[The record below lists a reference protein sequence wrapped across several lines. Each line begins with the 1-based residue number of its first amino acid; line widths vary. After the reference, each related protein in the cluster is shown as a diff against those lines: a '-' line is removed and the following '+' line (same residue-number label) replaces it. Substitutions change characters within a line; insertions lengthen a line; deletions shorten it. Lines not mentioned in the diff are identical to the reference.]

1 MRSAEPRSETTA
13 KKQKAPINGGAVC
26 VTIRSYVSAI
36 RERKNNARRLRNGV
50 RRQAPSSS
58 SFVVRTPSRSSQ
70 NTSGGNGARANE
82 TLKVSASLASS
93 SAKRL
98 FFFFFVS
105 PFASASSVAFFSH
118 GYGYLACAHPGG
130 GSTRARRYI
139 SSGGYARNS
148 SRADKRDR
156 SRASNAAVSVA
167 SSSSSSPRSFPS
179 VGQKSGATRSLA
191 NATWSSA
198 GSSLPT
204 ESRYA
209 LFRII
214 ASTPTYR
221 GMAGCVVRKK
231 STNRDATRSRNASA
245 RRAKKC
251 SSFFCV
257 FSSSGRASSG
267 GGAFLTPP
275 HRSPMPWTCHVICHA
290 TANTHRLR
298 PSLASVSASVSFG
311 VPRRNARRKTSFNKA
326 SFVDQCSPKTC
337 LCKVSSAD
345 SSNGS
350 RRHSESSKGANA
362 GLVQSRKWNTA
373 KRSATPHA
381 IFSPQFKSNTEHTS
395 WKPW

>member
-1 MRSAEPRSETTA
+1 MRSAEPRSKTTA
-13 KKQKAPINGGAVC
+13 KKQKAPTHGGAVC
-26 VTIRSYVSAI
+26 VTIRSYVFTI
-36 RERKNNARRLRNGV
+36 RERNADARRLRNGV
-50 RRQAPSSS
+50 RCQAPSSS
-58 SFVVRTPSRSSQ
+58 PFVVRTPSRSSR

-82 TLKVSASLASS
+82 ILKVSPTASS
-93 SAKRL
+93 SSSKRRL
-98 FFFFFVS
+98 FFFFVS

-118 GYGYLACAHPGG
+118 GYGYFACAHPGG

-139 SSGGYARNS
+139 SSGGYARNR

-156 SRASNAAVSVA
+156 SRASNDAVSVA
-167 SSSSSSPRSFPS
+167 SSSSPRSFPS

-209 LFRII
+209 LFLII

-231 STNRDATRSRNASA
+231 STKRDATRSRNASA

-251 SSFFCV
+251 SSFFSF

-298 PSLASVSASVSFG
+298 PSLASVSVSVSFG
-311 VPRRNARRKTSFNKA
+311 VPKINARRKTSAKKA

-337 LCKVSSAD
+337 SCKDSSAD
-345 SSNGS
+345 LSNGS